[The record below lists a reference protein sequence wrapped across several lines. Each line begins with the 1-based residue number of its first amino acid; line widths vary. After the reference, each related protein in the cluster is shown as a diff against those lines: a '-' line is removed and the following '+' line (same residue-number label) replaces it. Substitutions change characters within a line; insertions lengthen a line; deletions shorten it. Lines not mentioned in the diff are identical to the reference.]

1 MAVYIKV
8 TATATIKLQDP
19 YTQED
24 IDKAK
29 ENLVFT
35 SPDELVEE
43 NYTFEVTDADSWN
56 TPQNVLPILWQFNEQ
71 SNTSQN
77 CTRITAEPV

>member
-43 NYTFEVTDADSWN
+43 NYTFEVTDAD
-56 TPQNVLPILWQFNEQ
+56 
-71 SNTSQN
+71 
-77 CTRITAEPV
+77 